1 MINRRQVLQGIG
13 AGAGALSVN
22 GVLATSAGNRGFT
35 HGVASGDP
43 LSDRVILWSRYVP
56 EGNVARAENIIWQV
70 AYDRAFGD
78 IAASM
83 LDHQYRVITGQRRVH
98 HADVVIRIRRRH
110 NPPSGCGGKNSGRI
124 HQVL

>member
-1 MINRRQVLQGIG
+1 MMINRRQVLQGIG

-70 AYDRAFGD
+70 
-78 IAASM
+78 
-83 LDHQYRVITGQRRVH
+83 LQLQHQ
-98 HADVVIRIRRRH
+98 
-110 NPPSGCGGKNSGRI
+110 C
-124 HQVL
+124 LC